1 MIPENSGTRKEDK
14 EVCVLIR
21 VKPKYTEEF
30 CIMMLACKELCYRYS
45 KFKKVAKI
53 EEAFSVLGPFDFLLE
68 LREKKYLFSWNNQSN
83 DETKLK
89 KFLMEDFDAIWVEKL
104 ESNWNDETI
113 VFADNN
119 HEIIIRKKT
128 DNVTLEING
137 ERTYELVK
145 KDGEGGGTDIY
156 WKEKE
161 VDERIN
167 RTIFKIR
174 ETLGSYIYET
184 HALTKF
190 ELSEFL
196 ELKCKKLY
204 GCLEKKSKEVA
215 DTAELAY
222 IWKNDEFKECLEEET
237 LNRLCGL
244 QDRLKK
250 NAGQQEI
257 EAKGMYL
264 FSWKKIP
271 GNDNDR
277 LREFLNQHFAIEWVK
292 TAKIKKIDGDRAINV
307 YYGQNNFLIRL
318 NDEKTKA
325 YLKTDDGRT
334 YEFIA
339 KMENSKLNIY
349 KKITKHVHILIKV
362 EPDCTEKFFIAM
374 TIFKSLCNDPT
385 SQYLAKIQNKTCSII
400 GPFDFLLELI
410 AEGAEGEEEE
420 ITTKI
425 NRTIFEIRETL
436 GSCIYATH
444 TIEKF
449 RIPMTKK
456 DMESFFIKKLGEENL
471 VRLPNCDGEKVPHER
486 YEPNDKIDL
495 KEIYAADN
503 PSLKK
508 LLEKAKHFLELEEL
522 DEEIIKLKS
531 RVAELENRQ
540 VLRQR

>member
-1 MIPENSGTRKEDK
+1 MTLVNSGTKEMYK

-30 CIMMLACKELCYRYS
+30 CIMMVACMELCNKVS
-45 KFKKVAKI
+45 KFKKLAEINK
-53 EEAFSVLGPFDFLLE
+53 AFSVLGPFDFLLE
-68 LREKKYLFSWNNQSN
+68 LREKKHLCSWNKISQNAS
-83 DETKLK
+83 ELK
-89 KFLMEDFDAIWVEKL
+89 KFLKEDFKAEWVTNL
-104 ESNWNDETI
+104 EPNFKNNTI
-113 VFADNN
+113 VFVDNN
-119 HEIIIRKKT
+119 NNNTIFLDEKGDKVILTINGKKT
-128 DNVTLEING
+128 G
-137 ERTYELVK
+137 EFVK
-145 KDGEGGGTDIY
+145 KGDDDRVDIY
-156 WKEKE
+156 RKEAE

-184 HALTKF
+184 HTLTKF

-196 ELKCKKLY
+196 DVKCKKLY
-204 GCLEKKSKEVA
+204 DYLENESEEVA
-215 DTAELAY
+215 DTAKLPY

-257 EAKGMYL
+257 EAMYL
-264 FSWKKIP
+264 FSWEKIP
-271 GNDNDR
+271 GNDNVR
-277 LREFLNQHFAIEWVK
+277 LIEFLNRHFAIEWVK
-292 TAKIKKIDGDRAINV
+292 TAKIEKNDGDRAIKMSNGKN
-307 YYGQNNFLIRL
+307 YLSISL

-339 KMENSKLNIY
+339 KMENSKLNIC
-349 KKITKHVHILIKV
+349 KKITKHVHILIEVK
-362 EPDCTEKFFIAM
+362 PDCTEKFFLAM

-410 AEGAEGEEEE
+410 AEGAEGEEEGR
-420 ITTKI
+420 TKKI

-449 RIPMTKK
+449 RIPMTKE
-456 DMESFFIKKLGEENL
+456 DLDKKKIGNENL
-471 VRLPNCDGEKVPHER
+471 VGLLQCDECNVLFEGYKPDGE
-486 YEPNDKIDL
+486 IDL
-495 KEIYAADN
+495 KEISEADES
-503 PSLKK
+503 SLKK
-508 LLEKAKHFLELEEL
+508 LLGYAKTFSEFEELNTRIIDLKSHVEELE
-522 DEEIIKLKS
+522 K
-531 RVAELENRQ
+531 RQ
-540 VLRQR
+540 GLRQI